1 MKTNGNTDIIF
12 SSIDCGEIYR
22 QIFLSLYQSIN
33 TNKKISLVYTEG
45 IAVREE
51 RIKKTRKYDDV

>member
-12 SSIDCGEIYR
+12 SLIDCGEIYR
-22 QIFLSLYQSIN
+22 QIFPSLYQSVN
-33 TNKKISLVYTEG
+33 TNKNISLVYTEG